1 MRWNLDSGQFIV
13 SLMAK
18 AKSYLWK
25 TTEVEKATFVHFGI
39 DAEE

>member
-18 AKSYLWK
+18 AKNNLWK
-25 TTEVEKATFVHFGI
+25 TEIEKAAYIHFGI
-39 DAEE
+39 GEED